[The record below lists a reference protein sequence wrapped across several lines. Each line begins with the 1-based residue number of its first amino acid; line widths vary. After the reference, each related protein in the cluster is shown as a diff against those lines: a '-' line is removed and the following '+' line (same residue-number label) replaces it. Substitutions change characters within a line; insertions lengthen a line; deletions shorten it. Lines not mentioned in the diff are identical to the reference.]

1 MVDLNVATLDELAA
15 LPGVG
20 EALAYDLLL
29 WRPYLSWEEVSNVPG
44 FDRARVELL
53 RKGGARVGLP
63 NEPRWSPSRATGDW
77 L

>member
-1 MVDLNVATLDELAA
+1 MIDLNAASLEQLAA

-29 WRPYLSWEEVSNVPG
+29 WRPYMSWEEVALVPG
-44 FDRARVELL
+44 FDPRRAEVL
-53 RKGGARVGLP
+53 RRAGARVGLP
-63 NEPRWSPSRATGDW
+63 AEARWSAGSAADW